1 MRERHAPVHNQTD
14 SHIHPYDVPDV
25 GGGVRAHSGTAGR
38 LLTDYVAQLQAS
50 GELVD
55 DDQIE
60 ALRDQ
65 YGLNRPLYVQYAKWV
80 WGILQWD
87 LGLSLEWRRPVT
99 ELVNARLAMTVVLGV
114 STIIFTWTLAIPI
127 GVLSAVKK
135 YTPIDY
141 FFTFISYFGVGTPNF
156 LIALVA
162 MWLAFSV
169 LGIKIT
175 GLFSEE
181 YVTAPW
187 SFGKVIDMLK
197 HMWVPMLILGT
208 DGTARFTRIVRAN
221 LLDEMNKPYVET
233 ARAKGLPEWKVVL
246 KYPVRIAL
254 NPFVSTAGLELPRLI
269 SGQLIVAT
277 VMSLPT
283 IGPLLLRALLSQ
295 DMFMAGAI
303 VLILTT
309 LTLIGVLI
317 SDIVL
322 AMMDPRIRIGA

>member
-1 MRERHAPVHNQTD
+1 MLQFIFRRFLIFIPMLFLMSVVAFAIIQAPPGD
-14 SHIHPYDVPDV
+14 F
-25 GGGVRAHSGTAGR
+25 
-38 LLTDYVAQLQAS
+38 LTDYIAQLQAT
-50 GELVD
+50 GELADESEV
-55 DDQIE
+55 E
-60 ALRDQ
+60 ALRAQ
-65 YGLNRPLYVQYAKWV
+65 YGLNQPMYVQYLKWIY
-80 WGILQWD
+80 GIVQWD
-87 LGLSLEWRRPVT
+87 LGLSIEWRRPVK
-99 ELVNARLAMTVVLGV
+99 ELVNERLAMTVILGV
-114 STIIFTWTLAIPI
+114 STILFTWTLAIPI
-127 GVLSAVKK
+127 GILSAVKK
-135 YTPIDY
+135 YTAIDY
-141 FFTFISYFGVGTPNF
+141 FFTFLSYFGVGTPNF
-156 LIALVA
+156 MIALVA
-162 MWLAFSV
+162 MWFAFSWF
-169 LGIKIT
+169 GIKAT
-175 GLFSEE
+175 GLFSDE

-187 SFGKVIDMLK
+187 SVGKAIDLIK
-197 HMWVPMLILGT
+197 HLWLPMLILGT

-295 DMFMAGAI
+295 DMYMAGSI

-322 AMMDPRIRIGA
+322 AAMDPRIRIGA

>member
-1 MRERHAPVHNQTD
+1 MLQFIFRRFLIFIPMLFLMSVVAFAIIQAPPGD
-14 SHIHPYDVPDV
+14 F
-25 GGGVRAHSGTAGR
+25 
-38 LLTDYVAQLQAS
+38 LTDYIAQLQAT
-50 GELVD
+50 GELADESEV
-55 DDQIE
+55 E
-60 ALRDQ
+60 ALRAQ
-65 YGLNRPLYVQYAKWV
+65 YGLNQPMYVQYLKWV
-80 WGILQWD
+80 WGIVQWD
-87 LGLSLEWRRPVT
+87 LGLSIEWRRPVK
-99 ELVNARLAMTVVLGV
+99 ELVNERLAMTVVLGV
-114 STIIFTWTLAIPI
+114 STILFTWTLAIPI
-127 GVLSAVKK
+127 GILSAVKK
-135 YTPIDY
+135 YTVIDY
-141 FFTFISYFGVGTPNF
+141 FFTFLSYFGVGTPNF
-156 LIALVA
+156 MIALVA
-162 MWLAFSV
+162 MWFAFSWF
-169 LGIKIT
+169 GIKAT
-175 GLFSEE
+175 GLFSDE
-181 YVTAPW
+181 YITAPW
-187 SFGKVIDMLK
+187 SIGKAIDMIK
-197 HMWVPMLILGT
+197 HLWLPMLILGT

-295 DMFMAGAI
+295 DMYMAGSI

-322 AMMDPRIRIGA
+322 AAMDPRIRIGA

>member
-1 MRERHAPVHNQTD
+1 MIQFIVRRFLIFIPMLFLMSVVAFAIIQAPPGD
-14 SHIHPYDVPDV
+14 F
-25 GGGVRAHSGTAGR
+25 
-38 LLTDYVAQLQAS
+38 LTDYIAQLQAT
-50 GELVD
+50 GELADESEV
-55 DDQIE
+55 E
-60 ALRDQ
+60 ALRAQ
-65 YGLNRPLYVQYAKWV
+65 YGLNQPMYVQYLKWV
-80 WGILQWD
+80 YGIIQWD
-87 LGLSLEWRRPVT
+87 LGLSIEWRRPVK
-99 ELVNARLAMTVVLGV
+99 ELVNERLAMTVVLGV
-114 STIIFTWTLAIPI
+114 STILFTWTLAIPI
-127 GVLSAVKK
+127 GILSAVKK
-135 YTPIDY
+135 YTAIDY
-141 FFTFISYFGVGTPNF
+141 FFTFLSYFGVGTPNF
-156 LIALVA
+156 MIALVA
-162 MWLAFSV
+162 MWFAFSWF
-169 LGIKIT
+169 GIKAT
-175 GLFSEE
+175 GLFSDE
-181 YVTAPW
+181 YITAPW
-187 SFGKVIDMLK
+187 SMGKVIDMIK
-197 HMWVPMLILGT
+197 HLWLPMLILGT

-295 DMFMAGAI
+295 DMYMAGSI

-322 AMMDPRIRIGA
+322 AAMDPRIRIGA

>member
-1 MRERHAPVHNQTD
+1 MLQFIIRRLLIFIPMLFMMSVVAFALIQAPPGD
-14 SHIHPYDVPDV
+14 F
-25 GGGVRAHSGTAGR
+25 
-38 LLTDYVAQLQAS
+38 LTDYVAQLQAS
-50 GELVD
+50 GEIVD

-60 ALRDQ
+60 ALRNQ
-65 YGLNRPLYVQYAKWV
+65 YGLNRPLYVQYGKWL
-80 WGILQWD
+80 WGILQWN
-87 LGLSLEWRRPVT
+87 LGISLEWGRPVT
-99 ELVNARLAMTVVLGV
+99 ELVNERLAMTIILGV

-127 GVLSAVKK
+127 GILSAVKK
-135 YTPIDY
+135 YTVIDY
-141 FFTFISYFGVGTPNF
+141 FFTFLSYFGVGTPNF

-187 SFGKVIDMLK
+187 SIGKVIDMLK

-295 DMFMAGAI
+295 DMFMAGSI